1 MSEGFGKDGGSRNCP
16 QFAAS
21 RFKVVSVFLGHV
33 ASNKDISQNHLGLQI
48 LLMPKAVV
56 VFGVFDC
63 TDCVGGALGPGG
75 GAAEHARGPTQKSA
89 GGGAL
94 EGASEGGLLLE

>member
-1 MSEGFGKDGGSRNCP
+1 
-16 QFAAS
+16 
-21 RFKVVSVFLGHV
+21 
-33 ASNKDISQNHLGLQI
+33 
-48 LLMPKAVV
+48 MPKAVV